1 MAGELGQQT
10 VELGTVARQAAEESY
25 LALRELVEKSR
36 AGAEGEAAQQR
47 SDTEKKID
55 LLKFIDRTR
64 QRMLRLHVLAKWCQ
78 QVPLL
83 HYCQQ
88 LASTLSSHETC
99 FTQTGDSLFFMH
111 EGLQQAR
118 APIFDV
124 SSAIEVIH
132 TGSYRRLPKSVEEIG
147 TQNTL
152 FQDERRPTL
161 KKLSTL
167 VRAKLLE
174 TLVPKEMSEV
184 SVTDGIANVQVD
196 GEFKVL
202 LTLGY
207 RGHFS
212 LWRIL
217 HIELLVGEKTG
228 PIKLEETRRYVLGDD
243 IERRM
248 AVADN
253 PLTILYTILHELCIS
268 FVMDTVIRQTNV
280 LRQGRWK
287 EAIKSELVSD
297 SHRSAGQGGNNA
309 PTQLGQDGELDSSG
323 FRIPG
328 LKVNYWLDERN
339 SGSAE
344 SDSSPFIKVEA
355 LQDMQIKCQHSS
367 FVLDPLTDKEADL
380 SLDLSCIDVEAI
392 ILKAIACNR
401 HTRLLEIQR
410 ELKKNTRISRSP
422 TDVVLKRKED
432 HMDVLQKRVDRRGF
446 ENCCTNEV
454 LQVRAYGKSYIHLGI
469 NIRSG
474 GFLLQS
480 PKNILPPS
488 AVLDSEEALNKQ
500 SITPTE
506 VFVSLKTRSIL
517 HLFAATGRFLGL
529 KVYSECQ
536 ITLKIPK
543 SILYGSDFMVM
554 GFPWRTNAYYL
565 LMQLDDNLMPVFY
578 LLEVHTDGEDRSNI
592 DTTTDAK
599 EVVRFNRIDIGQ
611 MQLGEDECIANLL
624 DVEKLQVLQSMEDGS
639 PRHSE
644 IDESLL
650 LKPSFSSVVNTV
662 LGYEQDSPT
671 KVASGVTLDSYLL
684 SNSKSA
690 YSTETSGLVPAG
702 FENISTLRSE
712 VPSGKRYLSEFLLN
726 IPSLQRSII
735 SGGPRKRRKLPEVA
749 SSVQS
754 RTTLTYGTILREGNC
769 CITENIYASV
779 LLQVIKHCSLRIKY
793 AQLTTQMNSLN
804 IPYVEEVGLGTPSSN
819 LWLRLPFAQDGSWKH
834 TCLRLGEAGSMSWGV
849 RINDPY
855 YGALWEL
862 HGGSNTTEWG
872 SRVRIANTSEMDS
885 HISFD
890 YDGITLTYN
899 SVEADSI
906 QRLVSELRRLSNARV
921 FACGMRRLVRV
932 KVDEKLVENQ
942 LATKAKLHARKGF
955 RNRLSDQM
963 AKNFRINAVGLM
975 NLWFSYGANAMPMVH
990 FVVEWEAGKVGC
1002 TMRISPDH
1010 LWPHTKLASIWFMN
1024 KIEMQHWSILSSV

>member
-10 VELGTVARQAAEESY
+10 VELGTVSRQAAEESY

-36 AGAEGEAAQQR
+36 AGVEGETAQQR

-152 FQDERRPTL
+152 FQDERKPTL

-217 HIELLVGEKTG
+217 HIELLVGENTG

-328 LKVNYWLDERN
+328 LKINYWLDERN

-410 ELKKNTRISRSP
+410 ELKKNTRISLSP
-422 TDVVLKRKED
+422 TDVVLKRKEV
-432 HMDVLQKRVDRRGF
+432 HMDVLQKREWIEGASRIVVQMKCFR
-446 ENCCTNEV
+446 
-454 LQVRAYGKSYIHLGI
+454 LGHM
-469 NIRSG
+469 
-474 GFLLQS
+474 
-480 PKNILPPS
+480 
-488 AVLDSEEALNKQ
+488 E
-500 SITPTE
+500 
-506 VFVSLKTRSIL
+506 
-517 HLFAATGRFLGL
+517 
-529 KVYSECQ
+529 
-536 ITLKIPK
+536 
-543 SILYGSDFMVM
+543 
-554 GFPWRTNAYYL
+554 
-565 LMQLDDNLMPVFY
+565 
-578 LLEVHTDGEDRSNI
+578 
-592 DTTTDAK
+592 
-599 EVVRFNRIDIGQ
+599 NRI
-611 MQLGEDECIANLL
+611 
-624 DVEKLQVLQSMEDGS
+624 
-639 PRHSE
+639 
-644 IDESLL
+644 
-650 LKPSFSSVVNTV
+650 FT
-662 LGYEQDSPT
+662 
-671 KVASGVTLDSYLL
+671 
-684 SNSKSA
+684 
-690 YSTETSGLVPAG
+690 
-702 FENISTLRSE
+702 
-712 VPSGKRYLSEFLLN
+712 
-726 IPSLQRSII
+726 
-735 SGGPRKRRKLPEVA
+735 
-749 SSVQS
+749 
-754 RTTLTYGTILREGNC
+754 
-769 CITENIYASV
+769 
-779 LLQVIKHCSLRIKY
+779 
-793 AQLTTQMNSLN
+793 
-804 IPYVEEVGLGTPSSN
+804 
-819 LWLRLPFAQDGSWKH
+819 
-834 TCLRLGEAGSMSWGV
+834 
-849 RINDPY
+849 
-855 YGALWEL
+855 WE
-862 HGGSNTTEWG
+862 
-872 SRVRIANTSEMDS
+872 
-885 HISFD
+885 
-890 YDGITLTYN
+890 
-899 SVEADSI
+899 
-906 QRLVSELRRLSNARV
+906 
-921 FACGMRRLVRV
+921 
-932 KVDEKLVENQ
+932 
-942 LATKAKLHARKGF
+942 
-955 RNRLSDQM
+955 
-963 AKNFRINAVGLM
+963 
-975 NLWFSYGANAMPMVH
+975 
-990 FVVEWEAGKVGC
+990 
-1002 TMRISPDH
+1002 
-1010 LWPHTKLASIWFMN
+1010 
-1024 KIEMQHWSILSSV
+1024 